1 MKYTIEVEAEGLS
14 DIVNL
19 LREITRLVREA
30 RIVFGREV
38 QYCMGAYRVVEGD
51 GVWNAAVESALE
63 KLRAEAKRLH
73 DFGDEYD
80 QLIVDRLNVVAAH
93 VAALRVATESNSEG
107 EKRNG

>member
-1 MKYTIEVEAEGLS
+1 MKYTIEVEAEELG

-19 LREITRLVREA
+19 LREITRLVRES
-30 RIVFGREV
+30 RIVPGREV

-51 GVWNAAVESALE
+51 GVWNAAVDSALE

-93 VAALRVATESNSEG
+93 VAALRACATESRG
-107 EKRNG
+107 EDR